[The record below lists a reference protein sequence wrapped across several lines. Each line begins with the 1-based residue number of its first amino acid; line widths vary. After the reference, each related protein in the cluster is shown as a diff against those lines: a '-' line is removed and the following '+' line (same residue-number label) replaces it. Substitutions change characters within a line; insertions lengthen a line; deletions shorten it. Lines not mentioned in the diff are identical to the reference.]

1 MGHACRG
8 PRSATPARRADEIR
22 MCDLEQRARQA
33 EQRLIDAL
41 AASPDPFAVFDAD
54 ERLVLCN
61 QTWADMSGL
70 GDAQLLTGRR
80 FEDLLRQV
88 TAGADPAKLGF
99 ETNEAF
105 IRWRL
110 ARHQDPDGEPI
121 QITQRDGRVFQI
133 RERRLADGG
142 TVNAAT
148 EVTEQ
153 ERSRQNGR
161 ANVPTQDT

>member
-1 MGHACRG
+1 MMLRVDDR
-8 PRSATPARRADEIR
+8 PRVVAVKVMPFVDGIAVYANDVTDRRADEIR

-99 ETNEAF
+99 ETNEALD
-105 IRWRL
+105 RKSTR
-110 ARHQDPDGEPI
+110 
-121 QITQRDGRVFQI
+121 
-133 RERRLADGG
+133 
-142 TVNAAT
+142 
-148 EVTEQ
+148 
-153 ERSRQNGR
+153 
-161 ANVPTQDT
+161 

>member
-1 MGHACRG
+1 
-8 PRSATPARRADEIR
+8 
-22 MCDLEQRARQA
+22 
-33 EQRLIDAL
+33 
-41 AASPDPFAVFDAD
+41 
-54 ERLVLCN
+54 
-61 QTWADMSGL
+61 MSGL

-133 RERRLADGG
+133 RERRMADGG
-142 TVNAAT
+142 TVNTATEVPELERSRRLLRATVAAT
-148 EVTEQ
+148 EQAGALYAPPDPLVTWNQ
-153 ERSRQNGR
+153 PLVGF
-161 ANVPTQDT
+161 

>member
-1 MGHACRG
+1 
-8 PRSATPARRADEIR
+8 
-22 MCDLEQRARQA
+22 
-33 EQRLIDAL
+33 
-41 AASPDPFAVFDAD
+41 
-54 ERLVLCN
+54 
-61 QTWADMSGL
+61 MSGL

-121 QITQRDGRVFQI
+121 QITQRHGRVFQI
-133 RERRLADGG
+133 RERRKAEGG

-148 EVTEQ
+148 EDTEL
-153 ERSRQNGR
+153 ERRRRLQRTTVDAPEPAVELFDSTTIGSASRR
-161 ANVPTQDT
+161 ERVC